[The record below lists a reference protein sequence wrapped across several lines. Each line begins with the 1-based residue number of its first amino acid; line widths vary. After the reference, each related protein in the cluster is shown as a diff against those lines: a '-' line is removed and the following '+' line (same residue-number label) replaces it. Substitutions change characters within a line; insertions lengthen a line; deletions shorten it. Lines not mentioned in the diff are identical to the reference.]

1 MRWLRVCGLSLLV
14 AGTPAITAAQEPAA
28 PFDPAAEEHTG
39 PTVQFR
45 GFADVDYAETDNERA
60 ADGFNL
66 GYIVG
71 SMSASLGSKFSAY
84 SEVTLVQRDNAFVLD
99 VARLFLRYDYND
111 RFKISVGRYHA
122 PVTYW
127 ATAFHRGAWLQ
138 TTVFRPDY
146 IKDEWFQPDH
156 FLGVMAEGTLVPRA
170 GLGYIV
176 GYGNG
181 REVDLRDSGFD
192 AADIRG
198 NPENIGHHR
207 AAVARLFARPPQLSG
222 VEFGGAVYHDELAAN
237 GSPGVPELITSAYL
251 AITGETPELIAEF
264 SNLKHTW
271 GPQYNSQAFY
281 IQLGLR
287 IPGQPKWK
295 PYGRY
300 EKADAPDDEPITGA
314 LTNSRSSV
322 GLRFE
327 LSDFAAL
334 KAEYAERRRPDAAHV
349 NGFFMQAA
357 FTF

>member
-1 MRWLRVCGLSLLV
+1 MPWLRVCGLSLLV
-14 AGTPAITAAQEPAA
+14 AALAAQAA
-28 PFDPAAEEHTG
+28 AQDPALEEDQTG

-45 GFADVDYAETDNERA
+45 GFADIDYAETDSEPA
-60 ADGFNL
+60 ADGFYL
-66 GYIVG
+66 GYLVG
-71 SMSASLGSKFSAY
+71 SLSASLGRKFSAY
-84 SEVTLVQRDNAFVLD
+84 SEVTLTQRNNAFVLD

-146 IKDEWFQPDH
+146 VKDEWFQPDH

-192 AADIRG
+192 AADLYGDR
-198 NPENIGHHR
+198 ENIGHHR
-207 AAVARLFARPPQLSG
+207 AAVVRLFARPPQISG
-222 VEFGGAVYHDELAAN
+222 VEFGGAVYRDELAAN
-237 GSPGVPELITSAYL
+237 GSPGVPELITSAYV
-251 AITGETPELIAEF
+251 AITGEAPELIAEL

-271 GPQYNSQAFY
+271 GPEYNSQAY
-281 IQLGLR
+281 YVQLGYR
-287 IPGQPKWK
+287 IPAQPTFK
-295 PYGRY
+295 PYARY
-300 EKADAPDDEPITGA
+300 EHADAPDDEPITGPLA
-314 LTNSRSSV
+314 NSRASV
-322 GLRFE
+322 GLRCE
-327 LSDFAAL
+327 LNDLAAL
-334 KAEYAERRRPDAAHV
+334 KVEFAQRRRPGAPHV
-349 NGFFMQAA
+349 NGLFVQAA

>member
-1 MRWLRVCGLSLLV
+1 MLAAGLTV
-14 AGTPAITAAQEPAA
+14 PAAAQ
-28 PFDPAAEEHTG
+28 DPAQPVDAVTEEATG

-45 GFADVDYAETDNERA
+45 GFADIDYAETDNERL

-71 SMSASLGSKFSAY
+71 SMSASLGRKFSAY
-84 SEVTLVQRDNAFVLD
+84 SEITLTQRDNAFVLD

-111 RFKISVGRYHA
+111 QFKISIGRYHA
-122 PVTYW
+122 PITYW

-156 FLGVMAEGTLVPRA
+156 FLGVMVEGTLVPRA
-170 GLGYIV
+170 GLGYIA

-192 AADIRG
+192 AADLFG
-198 NPENIGHHR
+198 DPENIGHHR
-207 AAVARLFARPPQLSG
+207 AGVVRIFARPPQLSG
-222 VEFGGAVYHDELAAN
+222 VEFGGAVYRDELAAN
-237 GSPGVPELITSAYL
+237 GSPGVPELITSAYV
-251 AITGETPELIAEF
+251 AITGESPELIAEF

-271 GPQYNSQAFY
+271 GPDYNSQAY
-281 IQLGLR
+281 YVQLAYR
-287 IPGQPKWK
+287 IPQLPRWK
-295 PYGRY
+295 PYARY
-300 EKADAPDDEPITGA
+300 EHADAPDDEPITGA
-314 LTNSRSSV
+314 LTNSRASA
-322 GLRFE
+322 GLRLE

-334 KAEYAERRRPDAAHV
+334 KVEYAQRRRPGAPHV
-349 NGFFMQAA
+349 NGVFVQAA